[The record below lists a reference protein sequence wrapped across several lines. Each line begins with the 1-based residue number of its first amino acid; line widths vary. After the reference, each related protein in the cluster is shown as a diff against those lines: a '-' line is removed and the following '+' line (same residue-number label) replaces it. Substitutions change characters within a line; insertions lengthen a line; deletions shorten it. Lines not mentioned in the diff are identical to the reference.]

1 VKFST
6 LLEIIGSGS
15 ILLVAGTV
23 LFILGIGYGFS
34 EATQLPLWVS
44 LCGLGLVVAIVGFAI
59 VDHGSE
65 KAEEKVKEMPSLDFV
80 RNPWFIAGA
89 SVFGGFFLQRLL
101 RGTRRVPAEKVVAVP
116 IITPA
121 PAQGEATAASANVPV
136 AKKNTFSMSQF
147 LGDELRT
154 LGVLAGG
161 AALNFAQKALG
172 LPTAQQLFDDLL
184 RSLEPKEKPPAPAD
198 RARPRPSGGVSED
211 ELLARESARAV
222 PSHNG
227 SNSAGDFDPRFN

>member
-44 LCGLGLVVAIVGFAI
+44 LCGLGIVVSIIGFAL

-80 RNPWFIAGA
+80 RNPWFIGGA
-89 SVFGGFFLQRLL
+89 SVFGGFFLQRLW

-116 IITPA
+116 IMTPA
-121 PAQGEATAASANVPV
+121 PGQAEAAVASINAPA
-136 AKKNTFSMSQF
+136 AKKSAFSMSQF

-172 LPTAQQLFDDLL
+172 VPSAQQLFDDLL
-184 RSLEPKEKPPAPAD
+184 SSLEPKGSPPAPAE
-198 RARPRPSGGVSED
+198 RARPRPSDGMSED
-211 ELLARESARAV
+211 ELLARESARTV

-227 SNSAGDFDPRFN
+227 SNSAGEFDSRFN